1 MMSDIKKKVE
11 VTVFWRIEETQEI
24 EVPYE
29 TSLRHVRDMI
39 VWDDDQFDITNGHM
53 TEFDVYLIEAEEGNE
68 WQL

>member
-1 MMSDIKKKVE
+1 MSDTKKKVE

-29 TSLRHVRDMI
+29 TSLRDVRDMI

-53 TEFDVYLIEAEEGNE
+53 TEFDVYLIEDEEGNE